1 MRPRPRWA
9 ARGGVAARG
18 RRILPVMRRALTLSL
33 ALVTPGAAA
42 DPPVDATLAAIT
54 AAMPERVRPAHDLTT
69 WIHRDGERVVAVML
83 TCHNAEPCVGWARLD
98 ARGAVAASGTFSL
111 EFPRTLTARDTDGD
125 GRPELVVDGAYFTG
139 ESPGEAPRTEVWS
152 FPRGASAPVLVRSPR
167 RPR

>member
-1 MRPRPRWA
+1 MRLAVALAVCVVAPA
-9 ARGGVAARG
+9 AV
-18 RRILPVMRRALTLSL
+18 
-33 ALVTPGAAA
+33 A

-69 WIHRDGERVVAVML
+69 WIRRDGERVVAVML

-98 ARGAVAASGTFSL
+98 VRGAVVASGTFSL

-152 FPRGASAPVLVRSPR
+152 FPRGAAAPVQVRAR
-167 RPR
+167 RR

>member
-1 MRPRPRWA
+1 MR
-9 ARGGVAARG
+9 
-18 RRILPVMRRALTLSL
+18 L
-33 ALVTPGAAA
+33 ALALAVCVVAPAAVA

-69 WIHRDGERVVAVML
+69 WIHRDGERIVAVML
-83 TCHNAEPCVGWARLD
+83 TCNNAEPCVGWARLD
-98 ARGAVAASGTFSL
+98 VRGAVVASGTFSL

-152 FPRGASAPVLVRSPR
+152 FPRGAAAPVQVRSR
-167 RPR
+167 RR

>member
-1 MRPRPRWA
+1 MR
-9 ARGGVAARG
+9 
-18 RRILPVMRRALTLSL
+18 LALTL
-33 ALVTPGAAA
+33 AVCVVAPAAVA

-69 WIHRDGERVVAVML
+69 WIHRDGERIVAVML

-98 ARGAVAASGTFSL
+98 VRGAVVASGTFSL
-111 EFPRTLTARDTDGD
+111 EFPRTLAARDTDGD

-152 FPRGASAPVLVRSPR
+152 FPRGAAAPVQVRSR
-167 RPR
+167 RR

>member
-1 MRPRPRWA
+1 MR
-9 ARGGVAARG
+9 
-18 RRILPVMRRALTLSL
+18 L
-33 ALVTPGAAA
+33 ALALAVCVVAPAAVA

-69 WIHRDGERVVAVML
+69 WIHRDGERIVAVML

-98 ARGAVAASGTFSL
+98 VRGAVVASGTFSL
-111 EFPRTLTARDTDGD
+111 EFPRTLAARDTDGD

-152 FPRGASAPVLVRSPR
+152 FPRGAAAPVQVRSR
-167 RPR
+167 RR